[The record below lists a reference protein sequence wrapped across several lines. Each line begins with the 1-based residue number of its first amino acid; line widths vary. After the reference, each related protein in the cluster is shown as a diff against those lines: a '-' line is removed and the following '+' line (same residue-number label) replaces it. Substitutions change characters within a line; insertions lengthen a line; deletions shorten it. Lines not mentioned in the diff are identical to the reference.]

1 MTADMHA
8 ADAAEFHYGVVERYL
23 LALAVAVLW
32 LLMLT
37 MAGFSASLLHEG
49 AYAVALMLGLLT
61 AFFLP
66 LCRMVTRDFM
76 MKNAWRISLGPVN
89 AWFQL
94 PLRRLLYGPAPRMSG
109 PLAYSAI
116 RAIEW
121 REEAFR
127 TMGMATINRVY
138 AIRLKSGGVILLGED
153 RPIPKTFDYTKLA
166 GDAARA
172 LAEKARVPLRQ
183 MPMVEGNGGFLTLW
197 GTSRP
202 DWPEGEAA
210 SQLRDEEIN
219 NIRRNYL
226 ITQMVPVAAF
236 AVMFLVYLLT

>member
-1 MTADMHA
+1 MTRHLPGEDTQ
-8 ADAAEFHYGVVERYL
+8 EFRYSRTERYL
-23 LALAVAVLW
+23 TGVAAGTLWALLIV
-32 LLMLT
+32 
-37 MAGFSASLLHEG
+37 MAGFVASLAHAQEWG
-49 AYAVALMLGLLT
+49 MALFLAAIC
-61 AFFLP
+61 AFFVL
-66 LCRMVTRDFM
+66 LCRMVMRDFV
-76 MKNAWRISLGPVN
+76 MKNTWRVSLGPIN

-94 PLRRLLYGPAPRMSG
+94 PIRRLLYAPAPRLTG

-116 RAIEW
+116 RGIEW

-138 AIRLKSGGVILLGED
+138 AIRLKSGAVILLGED
-153 RPIPKTFDYTKLA
+153 RPIPKTLNYTILA

-172 LAEKARVPLRQ
+172 LASKAGVGMQQLQ
-183 MPMVEGNGGFLTLW
+183 MVEGNGGFLTLW